1 MMSSVDVVI
10 CTGDRRAAGTQAAVH
25 IEVIGSTVAVAHAY
39 VPAVECVRENSD
51 DCEEILARG
60 YNVTV
65 KAVSEDG
72 DLGEIVQVGGVDG
85 LSLFFFSLSLSLSLS
100 IHIKVEVEVDMVGY
114 GDGFWGMIWWM
125 TEDARDA
132 GICGVRDSN
141 SHPGP
146 RTLTL
151 TLTLTHEPSLTN
163 SLTPHPD
170 LHSQPHPPPYP
181 LP

>member
-25 IEVIGSTVAVAHAY
+25 IEVIGSTGAVAHAY

-60 YNVTV
+60 SHVTV

-85 LSLFFFSLSLSLSLS
+85 LSLSFFSLSLSLSLY
-100 IHIKVEVEVDMVGY
+100 I
-114 GDGFWGMIWWM
+114 
-125 TEDARDA
+125 
-132 GICGVRDSN
+132 
-141 SHPGP
+141 
-146 RTLTL
+146 
-151 TLTLTHEPSLTN
+151 
-163 SLTPHPD
+163 
-170 LHSQPHPPPYP
+170 
-181 LP
+181 